1 MKWALAL
8 LTLGLFVA
16 LPMDRIFS
24 DGLFLIRLV
33 EAGPTPYYNV
43 AYVPLGYALH
53 GVFEPVFGWSVDTAL
68 TVFSAILMSV
78 GVWGTVDLGL
88 KLGLGKAP
96 LALSA
101 LLLLCSPG
109 ALFFGTTVEVHAMQF
124 AGAAWAVNL
133 AWSARERLGFAAWR
147 MLALAFAV
155 AFLAHLSHA
164 IILPGLWLLARRSK
178 PIDPTHSAVSHGCQ
192 ISKRGV
198 PWLIGALVVVGCIS
212 GYLSTLE
219 FSEWG
224 HQRYLVWISALWTF
238 AKNFVDAAF
247 ERGLFALFEMGEY
260 LNDELLTQA
269 ALLLAGLLIGAFAWA
284 RLLARKTFESE
295 PGEFAARAFPMILP
309 ALFIFPQ
316 GGVWEHGAY
325 FLTYYPAFTLGIAWA
340 LDRGLMSKMQPFA
353 WAGLA
358 LVLVIPQLWLALGN
372 RSDYQSERVDAR
384 AWMASISEQVGLG
397 DSVITSTLARMNALE
412 YERPDLVRADFKRRM
427 DSIPARGRSALLIDE
442 VGQAIGPLLGPAGAG
457 KSMWLD
463 MDLFERRWGSASED
477 WREELRGLLQRPG
490 IQVEEF
496 PTPGAEL
503 LRIRLVN

>member
-8 LTLGLFVA
+8 LALGLFVS
-16 LPMDRIFS
+16 LPMGRIFS

-43 AYVPLGYALH
+43 AYVPFGYALH
-53 GVFEPVFGWSVDTAL
+53 GLLDPLFGWSVDTAL
-68 TVFSAILMSV
+68 TVFSAVLMSI
-78 GVWGTVDLGL
+78 GVWGTVHLGL
-88 KLGLGKAP
+88 KLGLAKGP
-96 LALSA
+96 LAVAS

-133 AWSARERLGFAAWR
+133 AWSAREKQGLAAWR
-147 MLALAFAV
+147 MLGLAFAI

-164 IILPGLWLLARRSK
+164 IILPGLWLLARRSN
-178 PIDPTHSAVSHGCQ
+178 PVDPAQGVVSHGCQ
-192 ISKRGV
+192 LSKRGL
-198 PWLIGALVVVGCIS
+198 PWLIGAAVLVSSIAL
-212 GYLSTLE
+212 YLSTLE
-219 FSEWG
+219 FADWG

-247 ERGLFALFEMGEY
+247 ERGLFGLFEMAEY
-260 LNDELLTQA
+260 LSDELVTQA
-269 ALLLAGLLIGAFAWA
+269 ALLLAGLFIGAFAWA
-284 RLLARKTFESE
+284 KLLARRTFETE
-295 PGEFAARAFPMILP
+295 AGEFAARAFPMILP

-325 FLTYYPAFTLGIAWA
+325 FLTYYPAFTLGIAWV
-340 LDRGLMSKMQPFA
+340 LNRGLGSKLQPLA

-358 LVLVIPQLWLALGN
+358 LVLAVPQLWLALGN
-372 RSDYQSERVDAR
+372 RSDYRNERLDAR
-384 AWMASISEQVGLG
+384 AWMASINEQIGPG

-412 YERPDLVRADFKRRM
+412 YERPDLARADFKRRM
-427 DSIPARGRSALLIDE
+427 DSIPARGRSALLIEE

-463 MDLFERRWGSASED
+463 MDLFKRRWDSPSED
-477 WREELRGLLQRPG
+477 WRDELRGLLEQPG
-490 IQVEEF
+490 IQVDEF
-496 PTPGAEL
+496 ATPGAEL
-503 LRIRLVN
+503 LRIRLAN